1 MSQTKNKH
9 NMDSRCPK
17 QLTDLPSKWCPL
29 AVQRLKAIRNYTGN
43 LSEEKEANLPGCPWA
58 VAHQLANYCFFN
70 LIKNHMPD
78 NKDLSDMEIAH
89 FCGVSIDTI
98 KKSEKKALDKIRKTN
113 SFEEIADKKK

>member
-1 MSQTKNKH
+1 MSDKDT
-9 NMDSRCPK
+9 MDPRCPK
-17 QLTDLPSKWCPL
+17 QLTDFPSEWCPL

-58 VAHQLANYCFFN
+58 VAHQLANYCFFK
-70 LIKNHMPD
+70 LIKENMPD

-98 KKSEKKALDKIRKTN
+98 KKSEKKAIEKIRKTE
-113 SFEEIADKKK
+113 SFEEIVKTDK